1 MNINSLRPLGQLAQ
15 FNGVK
20 CIGYGPAGSGKTPV
34 VDTLPTPVVLAIE
47 PGLLSV
53 RNSKAPAW
61 KGDTV
66 ERIDEFFDWFFGSA
80 EAKKFDSLAVDSI
93 SEWCELVL
101 ALMLKR
107 HSHGLKA
114 YGEMAEKVLAII
126 AKLYFM
132 PEKHMYLICKETH
145 LEEQGAQK
153 ARPYFP
159 GKEVYKEI
167 NHKFDLIMHAGL
179 HTVPGAGIQKS
190 FCTNATFDI
199 HARDRSGKLNQ
210 YEPMDLNQIFRKAM
224 Q

>member
-1 MNINSLRPLGQLAQ
+1 MAETAPN
-15 FNGVK
+15 
-20 CIGYGPAGSGKTPV
+20 PV
-34 VDTLPTPVVLAIE
+34 FCAIE

-53 RNSKAPAW
+53 RNSRIPAW
-61 KGDTV
+61 KADNPKS
-66 ERIDEFFDWFFGSA
+66 IDEFFTWLFGSA
-80 EAKKFDSLAVDSI
+80 ESKKFDTVIVDSV
-93 SEWCELVL
+93 SEWCELEL
-101 ALMLKR
+101 AVAMIR
-107 HSHGLKA
+107 NSHGLKA
-114 YGEMAEKVLAII
+114 YGDMAEKVLATI

-132 PEKHMYLICKETH
+132 PEKHLYLICKETH

-179 HTVPGAGIQKS
+179 HNVPGAGIQKS

-210 YEPMDLNQIFRKAM
+210 YEPMDLGLIFNKAM
-224 Q
+224 S

>member
-1 MNINSLRPLGQLAQ
+1 MQAKDLRPLGQLAQ

-34 VDTLPTPVVLAIE
+34 AVTAPKPVFLAIE

-53 RNSKAPAW
+53 RDATIPAW
-61 KGDTV
+61 LADTPAKIEEFFNWLFGSHEAKNFDTV
-66 ERIDEFFDWFFGSA
+66 VIDS
-80 EAKKFDSLAVDSI
+80 V

-101 ALMLKR
+101 QKTMKAN
-107 HSHGLKA
+107 SHGLKA
-114 YGEMAEKVLAII
+114 YGDMAEEVLKRITQ
-126 AKLYFM
+126 LYYM
-132 PEKHMYLICKETH
+132 PQKHMYLICKETNM
-145 LEEQGAQK
+145 EEQGVNK
-153 ARPYFP
+153 LRPYFP

-179 HTVPGAGIQKS
+179 HNVPNAGIQKS

-199 HARDRSGKLNQ
+199 HARDRSGKLAQ
-210 YEPMDLNQIFRKAM
+210 FEPMDLSYIFSKAI